1 MRRIFPVAIL
11 SALVVAAPAAIA
23 QRGAAGHAGGF
34 SGGHSSG
41 FSGHSFSG
49 SFGSSGRISSAP
61 RSFSSAPYRSFG
73 AAPRMNFRSPAVR
86 YAPGYRTPY
95 GSVRPGYG
103 AARPGYGAARPGYG
117 AARPGYG
124 NRDRYHYRPPYRGYG
139 IYPYNAYANSWELL
153 PWDLGYPDFTGYDN
167 GYNGYEDSA
176 QADQSADYAP
186 PGDPGD
192 QQPSSGYAGP
202 WIAPHPAVADS
213 VATEP
218 ELRLVFL
225 DGHQQAIRNYLLT
238 SNTVI
243 VMDQAA
249 SGRQQ
254 QIPLAQLNLPATQ
267 QAAQQAG
274 LQFTPPS

>member
-73 AAPRMNFRSPAVR
+73 AAPRMNFRSPAIR

-103 AARPGYGAARPGYG
+103 AVRPGYG

-192 QQPSSGYAGP
+192 QQPSSGYAGT

-238 SNTVI
+238 QNTVI